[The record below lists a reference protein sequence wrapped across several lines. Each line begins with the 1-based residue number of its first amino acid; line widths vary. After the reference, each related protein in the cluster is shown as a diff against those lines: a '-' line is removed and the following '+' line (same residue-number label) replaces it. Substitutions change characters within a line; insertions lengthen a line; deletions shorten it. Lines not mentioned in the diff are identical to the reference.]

1 MKKTI
6 ASLLIC
12 LSLAS
17 GILAAT
23 IQSNKKSTESASKG
37 KHRIEI
43 KINGIKNAKLML
55 GYYFDSSKYV
65 MDTVPI
71 NNEGVAVFKGDSLIY
86 PGVYI
91 AILPDMSNFDFL
103 IDKDNQEFTVETSKD
118 DLWGTLKFNNSKINS
133 DFISYQKYMKEK
145 QQQVVAIQQKGRE
158 NQANPEAQ
166 KQVSDDLKSIDR
178 EVRAKWAELRT
189 KENGNLLAL
198 LVSLV
203 EAPSMPDFNIP
214 ENEPKKDSI
223 LWSKR
228 YLYQKEH
235 YWNNINLSDPRLLRT
250 PIFNSRLRNY
260 FTNILIQSP
269 DSLKPEVDKF
279 LAKTTGNK
287 DVYQYCVSYLL
298 NYYNKSNIMSHDDVF
313 LHIADKYY
321 LSGKAPWATKDLL
334 SKLAERAD
342 RIRPNL
348 IGKAAPN
355 LVLES
360 ETGEYLALDQVKSKF
375 TVVYFFEP
383 GCSHCQLETPKLYDL
398 YNKTRNNGV
407 QVYAIYTQYKK
418 DEWTKYLTEKG
429 YDWLNVW
436 DSNNNSNF
444 RTLYD
449 ITSTPTIY
457 LLDKD
462 KKIIAKRISVE
473 TLEKILSELNPKQ

>member
-1 MKKTI
+1 
-6 ASLLIC
+6 
-12 LSLAS
+12 
-17 GILAAT
+17 
-23 IQSNKKSTESASKG
+23 
-37 KHRIEI
+37 
-43 KINGIKNAKLML
+43 ML

-235 YWNNINLSDPRLLRT
+235 YWDNINLSDPRLLRT

-334 SKLAERAD
+334 SSLPNA
-342 RIRPNL
+342 RI
-348 IGKAAPN
+348 
-355 LVLES
+355 E
-360 ETGEYLALDQVKSKF
+360 
-375 TVVYFFEP
+375 
-383 GCSHCQLETPKLYDL
+383 YDL
-398 YNKTRNNGV
+398 
-407 QVYAIYTQYKK
+407 
-418 DEWTKYLTEKG
+418 
-429 YDWLNVW
+429 
-436 DSNNNSNF
+436 
-444 RTLYD
+444 
-449 ITSTPTIY
+449 
-457 LLDKD
+457 
-462 KKIIAKRISVE
+462 
-473 TLEKILSELNPKQ
+473 ILSEKLLQTLYLRAKLANILL